1 MRQKPLV
8 SVLIPCYNCEEYV
21 EEAVMSIV
29 KQTYSNLEILVID
42 DGSTD
47 NTGCILQ
54 ELAKKDNRIK
64 YIKNTTNLKLIK
76 TLNKGLDLCKGKY
89 IARMDADDISLPER
103 IEKQVIF
110 LEKHSEIGIVGTY
123 IQIFGVRKGVW
134 RMDTSDKYIRAHLF
148 CNTSFAH
155 PTVMIRTSVLR
166 DNCLYYK
173 TEYPHAEDYKLWC
186 DMAQY
191 TKLANI
197 PEVLLYYRINQNQ
210 VSNKFSKEQK
220 ETAQRIREGYINDF
234 LAKRNIFIRFSTEN
248 TINDIQVLKSY
259 IKEKYVLKKILLV
272 WYDSLEN
279 RKEIFKRLLTSTD
292 MLNLGIRN
300 TLRIFFYKVIKR
312 NDKSI

>member
-54 ELAKKDNRIK
+54 GLAKKDNRIK

-76 TLNKGLDLCKGKY
+76 NLNKGLDLCKGKY

-103 IEKQVIF
+103 IEKQVNF

-197 PEVLLYYRINQNQ
+197 PEVLLYYRINQTQ

-220 ETAQRIREGYINDF
+220 ETAQKIREGYINDF

-272 WYDSLEN
+272 WYDSLKN